1 MTSSPSLIL
10 ASASTA
16 RRRML
21 HDAGLH
27 VTCRVAD
34 VDEAAVKQSMPELPA
49 AELALQLACLK
60 ALAVASQEPR
70 ALVIG
75 ADQVLECGAELFDK
89 PSDRTLARRTLLRLR
104 NKRHCLVSAVAVA
117 SGPTVLWRHVDRAEL
132 HMRAFSDAFLDA
144 YLESAEDDILGSVG
158 AYRLEGPGVQLFER
172 ISGDVFTIL
181 GMPLLPLLAWLRQ
194 QGALPI

>member
-21 HDAGLH
+21 HDAGLR

-34 VDEAAVKQSMPELPA
+34 VDEAVVKQTEPGKPA
-49 AELALQLACLK
+49 ADLALELACLK
-60 ALAVASQEPR
+60 ALDVASHEPH

-75 ADQVLECGAELFDK
+75 ADQILECGGELFDK
-89 PSDRTLARRTLLRLR
+89 PADRALARRTLLRLR
-104 NKRHCLVSAVAVA
+104 DRRHRLVSAVAVA
-117 SGPTVLWRHVDRAEL
+117 SGPTVLWRHVDAAEL
-132 HMRAFSDAFLDA
+132 HMRAFSDSFLDT
-144 YLESAEDDILGSVG
+144 YLETAGDDILGSVG

-194 QGALPI
+194 QGALLT